1 MSESQHFGS
10 LTRVLSLHI
19 SLENVY
25 FRQVVADLASP
36 LARLETDLKPSV
48 SVTADIGRQRF
59 IVSEFIPSPLV
70 IHIVE
75 RLNKFG
81 FSENRS
87 GMWTS
92 MPGKYTRRYEEIQD
106 LPTLLR
112 VRALGYPENAAL
124 LGWEAVYDDGV
135 TNDGARRSECAGKS
149 PSFNEE

>member
-1 MSESQHFGS
+1 VSESQYFGS
-10 LTRVLSLHI
+10 ITRVFSLHI

-75 RLNKFG
+75 RLNKLG
-81 FSENRS
+81 FSENPS

-112 VRALGYPENAAL
+112 VRALGISRECCFV
-124 LGWEAVYDDGV
+124 GMGGGV
-135 TNDGARRSECAGKS
+135 
-149 PSFNEE
+149 